1 MLYAIAYE
9 PSGRRIYITL
19 IPQMECDS
27 IDLIILR
34 PEDQDLGD
42 KDLIRPS
49 PLKKLYSK
57 LPPGIVLQNQKDN
70 RHALLEKV
78 EDRGRYLSIEG
89 RIIRRDGGLKKKR
102 QHLYQLAQEWIP
114 MTYEET
120 LQFCMDCK
128 HLSAKIRTETGGH
141 LYCSNHQKELGIV
154 GRFGSKEEYPKAN
167 KTDCYEGDL
176 SI

>member
-1 MLYAIAYE
+1 
-9 PSGRRIYITL
+9 
-19 IPQMECDS
+19 MECDS